1 MRDEWS
7 LSSRDA
13 RRTGA
18 FPEGGRLEPERLG
31 RREADV
37 VWFAPRAALI
47 VSAIF
52 LMALGIGAL
61 TTLTPVSQPTS
72 EATAVATGSQP
83 GTRSVQPPGPALGQ
97 RDNTAY
103 TLPPIA
109 PPALSPEPAAI
120 VAADERNNVEIY
132 AAVNKS
138 VVNITT
144 AAVVP
149 GLFGDDVTEGS
160 GSGFVID
167 RAGYILTNHH
177 VIERAEAIQVTLYDG
192 TTLPAEVI
200 GQDPPTD
207 VAVLRVKTTPDKLVP
222 VALGDS
228 STLQVGMKVLVLGN
242 PFGLDRTLTTGI
254 ISSLD
259 RSLKGRSDARP
270 LKGLIQTDA
279 AINPGN
285 SGGPVLNSRGQVIGM
300 STAIYSRVGQ
310 SSGIGFAVPINS
322 IKRIL
327 SPLITQGKVI
337 RADLGIVQVAVTEVG
352 LRVYR
357 IVEGGPADLAGIR
370 PVRIVTERISPY
382 TIRRRLD
389 TAFADIIVAID
400 GKKVTTV
407 DDLLTAVE
415 EHEPG
420 ERVTVTVL
428 RDGELVNLLVV
439 LGAS

>member
-7 LSSRDA
+7 DSPFDA
-13 RRTGA
+13 KRLGDGPPHGA
-18 FPEGGRLEPERLG
+18 EPERLRE
-31 RREADV
+31 RRSSAGSL
-37 VWFAPRAALI
+37 AIMAMLTLTAAL
-47 VSAIF
+47 
-52 LMALGIGAL
+52 LTALGINLA
-61 TTLTPVSQPTS
+61 TTAAPAP
-72 EATAVATGSQP
+72 EVATITEPSRVIP
-83 GTRSVQPPGPALGQ
+83 VPAQPPGQTLGR
-97 RDNTAY
+97 RDNAKGSAY
-103 TLPPIA
+103 TLPPVA
-109 PPALSPEPAAI
+109 APALSPEPSAI

-132 AAVNKS
+132 ANVNKS

-167 RAGYILTNHH
+167 RSGYILTNHH
-177 VIERAEAIQVTLYDG
+177 VIERAEAIQVTLSDG

-207 VAVLRVKTTPDKLVP
+207 VAVLRVKTSPEKLTPLS
-222 VALGDS
+222 LGDS
-228 STLQVGMKVLVLGN
+228 ANLQVGMKVLVVGN
-242 PFGLDRTLTTGI
+242 PFGLDRTLTTGVV
-254 ISSLD
+254 SSLD
-259 RSLKGRSDARP
+259 RSLKGREDGRP

-327 SPLITQGKVI
+327 SALITQGKVV

-357 IVEGGPADLAGIR
+357 IVEEGPADLAGIR
-370 PVRIVTERISPY
+370 PVRIVTERVSPY

-389 TAFADIIVAID
+389 TASADIIVAID
-400 GKKVTTV
+400 GKKVRSV

-420 ERVTVTVL
+420 ERITVTVL
-428 RDGELVNLLVV
+428 REGELVDLLVI